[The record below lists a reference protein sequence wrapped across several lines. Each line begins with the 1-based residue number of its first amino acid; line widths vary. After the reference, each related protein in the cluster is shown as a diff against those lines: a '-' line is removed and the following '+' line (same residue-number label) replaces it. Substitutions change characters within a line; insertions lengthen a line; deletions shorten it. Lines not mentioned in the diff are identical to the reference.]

1 MTYESLIDSAKPF
14 IAFALAGIITGLI
27 YLGITGGGN
36 FLNEEFEKYVKS
48 IATEEEVEEFLD
60 DTINRV
66 EEDGYI
72 TEEIN
77 YSIKKFMVEG
87 LKADEVEVEG
97 TKDKVEEGEKVY
109 LIITT
114 RKNVTKISSVNTYM
128 REGIAQ

>member
-36 FLNEEFEKYVKS
+36 FPTEEFEKYVNS
-48 IATEEEVEEFLD
+48 VATEEEVVEFLD
-60 DTINRV
+60 GTINKV

-77 YSIKKFMVEG
+77 YNIKKFMVEG

-97 TKDKVEEGEKVY
+97 TKGKVEDGEKY
-109 LIITT
+109 T
-114 RKNVTKISSVNTYM
+114 
-128 REGIAQ
+128 